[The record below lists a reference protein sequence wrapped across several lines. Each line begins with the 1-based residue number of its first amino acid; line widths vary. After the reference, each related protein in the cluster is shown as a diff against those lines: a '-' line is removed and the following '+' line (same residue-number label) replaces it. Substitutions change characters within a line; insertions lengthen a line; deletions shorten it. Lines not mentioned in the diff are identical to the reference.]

1 MTVQF
6 RTLPTFGSDP
16 RAIAEVVNGIM
27 NGKTNNT
34 GTVTL
39 ATGNATTTTIYDSR
53 IGGDSKIILVPY
65 SAAAFTDSAPYGAF
79 SNNTDQLAPSAG
91 TTAVVLFDTT
101 EESNGVYL
109 SNTTRINVR
118 NAGIYNFQ
126 YSLQLQ
132 NNTNDGQYAD
142 VWFRINGTD
151 VVRSGSRFGLPAR
164 KSTGDP
170 SHLIGS
176 MNIFLDLAAN
186 DYVEI
191 AGAVSNVGVS
201 LEHFPADTGIPRPA
215 IPAVILTAQ
224 YVAPA
229 ADTHVYVSAQ
239 TKGEATLTHFANSTA
254 NKTYAYVVIG

>member
-1 MTVQF
+1 MATMF
-6 RTLPTFGSDP
+6 RTLPPFGQDP
-16 RAIAEVVNGIM
+16 RAVAEIVNGIM

-34 GTVTL
+34 GTITL
-39 ATGNATTTTIYDSR
+39 ATGNATTTTIYDRR
-53 IGGDSKIILVPY
+53 ISADSKIILIPFSDV
-65 SAAAFTDSAPYGAF
+65 AEADAAPYGAF

-91 TTAVVLFDTT
+91 TTAIVVFDTT
-101 EESNGVYL
+101 EESNGIYL

-118 NAGIYNFQ
+118 NAGLYNFQ

-142 VWFRINGTD
+142 VWFRVNGTD
-151 VVRSGSRFGLPAR
+151 VVRSASRFGLPAR

-176 MNIFLDLAAN
+176 MNLFLDLNAN

-191 AGAVSNVGVS
+191 AGAVSDVGVS
-201 LEHFPADTGIPRPA
+201 LEHFPADTGIPRPS

-224 YVAPA
+224 FIAPYA
-229 ADTHVYVSAQ
+229 YSNVYVSSQ
-239 TKGEATLTHFANSTA
+239 TQGEAVVSHFANSTA